1 MLDPNVEMIYETV
14 KVIGIVGGG
23 AVIFTRLG
31 RMAGKFEQIGV
42 QQAAEIADLAMEM
55 KTMRSVVT
63 DIAVQKA
70 EMGSMQ
76 NQISLLMSWY
86 DELRHGKGI
95 IRDD

>member
-1 MLDPNVEMIYETV
+1 
-14 KVIGIVGGG
+14 
-23 AVIFTRLG
+23 
-31 RMAGKFEQIGV
+31 MAGKFEQIGV